1 MPETASSLYIIA
13 NYGVMRGHPSPD
25 CEWTLKEKF
34 QAAKNAGFDGMMGPA
49 DSEFVDLIAKHGFK
63 HFGGCDIGSEDQI
76 EPKLTAFKNVGVK
89 YVNVQMADHDTTL
102 EEALPLAVA
111 LIEASDQ
118 LGLSAHIEM
127 HRDTCTETPEK
138 LYALADAYQEKT
150 GDLMPICWDHSHFAV
165 VKHIRPEHYSERM
178 LIRPELIQN
187 SVLFHCRPFNG
198 HHCQIPVTD
207 GKGNLIPE
215 FLNWIAFI
223 EDLFSVWQSGP
234 QRDGQLWVVPEL
246 ISLLSGYN
254 LSILPPAW
262 DDEIVCRGELLK
274 AWDRARLH

>member
-1 MPETASSLYIIA
+1 MPKTASPLYLIA

-25 CEWTLKEKF
+25 SEWTLEEKF

-49 DSEFVDLIAKHGFK
+49 DSEFVDLIAKHAFK
-63 HFGGCDIGSEDQI
+63 HFGGCDISSEDQI
-76 EPKLTAFKNVGVK
+76 GPKLTAFKNVGVK
-89 YVNVQMADHDTTL
+89 YINVQMADHDTTL

-118 LGLSAHIEM
+118 LGLAAHIEM

-138 LYALADAYQEKT
+138 LYALADAYQEET
-150 GDLMPICWDHSHFAV
+150 GALMPICWDHSHFAV
-165 VKHIRPEHYSERM
+165 VKHIRPEDYSERM
-178 LIRPELIQN
+178 LIRHELIQN

-274 AWDRARLH
+274 AWDRTRQC